1 MWVLREGEL
10 LDVRMLG
17 ETELDESLRC
27 ASGDGVEAWL
37 NSLMCL
43 DAAKVSGILS
53 VWFGCWR
60 GTGDA

>member
-1 MWVLREGEL
+1 MWVWVWVLREGEL

-43 DAAKVSGILS
+43 
-53 VWFGCWR
+53 
-60 GTGDA
+60 